1 MGDCMLS
8 TLLAFRS
15 GSDARLESEAHQP
28 AVRLRP
34 LQEGDV
40 FGGLFLAHF
49 GANGQAST
57 TLDLSGN
64 NFLKIID
71 DVNGDS
77 FGMLMNFSPRPWR
90 MTLNC
95 WFTTSGL
102 ILALVGNKNRFWQY
116 KHFLKNMGMSGWI
129 VVSMDVA
136 MVWLMHNKT
145 FCERNGW

>member
-1 MGDCMLS
+1 MHYDGNIDL
-8 TLLAFRS
+8 
-15 GSDARLESEAHQP
+15 
-28 AVRLRP
+28 
-34 LQEGDV
+34 DV
-40 FGGLFLAHF
+40 YGGLFLAHF

-71 DVNGDS
+71 DVNGDF

-136 MVWLMHNKT
+136 TVWLMHNKT